1 MACCLPAQEGAEVPY
16 IIDVEKVIT
25 DYVWECFKL
34 TRPPWQQVCIR
45 RKDFIIEVPMNYFH
59 FDILREEL
67 SPRPKS
73 EAACV
78 HPQQAC
84 MTSGTYPSNKGMI
97 KAQMYT
103 NAKGIVISTDFT
115 NNTDK
120 DQTYKFR
127 FEKSRKASLTV
138 TFQRGYTIGG
148 KANFSI
154 GLPKELPASASSGGE
169 FDMRISVSKTS
180 GETIEETLTW
190 EATSEI
196 HVAKKSSCSA
206 RVLLTEVPVSYSFK
220 LWTKMSMPMGSAPAT
235 IRRRNSSGF
244 RYTHLIENL
253 QPVFEKYHRHVDF
266 VEELT
271 ARSVRSFSVIL
282 KTSGIIEGVRLSDQK
297 ILLDSKDLVQRP
309 SFIAD
314 GPLLSRSFDT
324 DRMYSLPDSFSSSD
338 GNHGEGISGGPSVKM
353 IRAGTE
359 RLCLSPASGHQS
371 PNFPVVEEV
380 SEAEEGMRPAPLP
393 HVHPHPLHRSDAAG
407 GRLPRITTTTPG
419 SQTSSPLSDTGS
431 PDMSETSRKSGTITT
446 V

>member
-1 MACCLPAQEGAEVPY
+1 MPRVLSFPRLYQQHGQGSDIQVPVREIAKSLSDGHLPE
-16 IIDVEKVIT
+16 
-25 DYVWECFKL
+25 
-34 TRPPWQQVCIR
+34 R
-45 RKDFIIEVPMNYFH
+45 
-59 FDILREEL
+59 
-67 SPRPKS
+67 
-73 EAACV
+73 V
-78 HPQQAC
+78 HH
-84 MTSGTYPSNKGMI
+84 
-97 KAQMYT
+97 
-103 NAKGIVISTDFT
+103 
-115 NNTDK
+115 
-120 DQTYKFR
+120 R
-127 FEKSRKASLTV
+127 
-138 TFQRGYTIGG
+138 G

-371 PNFPVVEEV
+371 PNFPIVEEV
-380 SEAEEGMRPAPLP
+380 SEVEEGMRPAPLP
-393 HVHPHPLHRSDAAG
+393 HVHPHLLHRSDAAG
-407 GRLPRITTTTPG
+407 GRLPRITYHD
-419 SQTSSPLSDTGS
+419 SRL
-431 PDMSETSRKSGTITT
+431 PDFFPFVGYRLAGHVGNEQKIRDDNYRLAVHREMYDLIHVLCTASFC
-446 V
+446 